1 MFICFISSPLLS
13 VPVSR
18 HRSAQHTVAGIFAA
32 SSGPQ
37 SFVSLVRFGAS
48 PLTLT
53 HLSLTVVV
61 SGTNLALV
69 DVVVV
74 PSDARGGP
82 SYSPMFHLG
91 PDAQGSFP
99 QLYAPSED
107 LLLYG
112 LQTQLD
118 PVVSRC
124 GRFVVPASAWL
135 ALVVHGPDH
144 SSFPFLFSYN
154 ASSA

>member
-1 MFICFISSPLLS
+1 MSSLLPAVPL
-13 VPVSR
+13 SR
-18 HRSAQHTVAGIFAA
+18 HRSARYTVAGIFPA

-37 SFVSLVRFGAS
+37 SFISLVQFGPS
-48 PLTLT
+48 LVTLT

-74 PSDARGGP
+74 PSDPSGRP
-82 SYSPMFHLG
+82 SYSPMFYLG
-91 PDAQGSFP
+91 PDAQGSFL

-107 LLLYG
+107 LLLYD

-144 SSFPFLFSYN
+144 SSFPFSFSYN